1 MDSIPKGMWAEDF
14 KIYLKNVPDVIT
26 TSFTDDSSMLWKG
39 QESIYILLNSMIFRG
54 GPFTT
59 FMSLSDTTGMDIL
72 GFDRKLIK
80 IAGHRIADSLLDIIN
95 DSFSSGLFPED
106 WKLARV
112 TPVFNINGDV
122 DVMSNYRPISV
133 IGHIAKMVE
142 HLVRTQLVNYLE
154 EHSFIT
160 PDQSAYLKGHPTQTN
175 LHRVI
180 DDCLENINETQITG
194 ACLLDIYNFWLG
206 LKVTKSCSMT
216 NNGEFWLYKLSWDW
230 PC

>member
-1 MDSIPKGMWAEDF
+1 MFLTSSLPRSLMT
-14 KIYLKNVPDVIT
+14 VPCYGRVR
-26 TSFTDDSSMLWKG
+26 KV
-39 QESIYILLNSMIFRG
+39 YILLNSMIFRG

-80 IAGHRIADSLLDIIN
+80 IAGHNIADSLLDIIN

-112 TPVFNINGDV
+112 TPVFNNNGDV

-206 LKVTKSCSMT
+206 SKVTKSCSTT